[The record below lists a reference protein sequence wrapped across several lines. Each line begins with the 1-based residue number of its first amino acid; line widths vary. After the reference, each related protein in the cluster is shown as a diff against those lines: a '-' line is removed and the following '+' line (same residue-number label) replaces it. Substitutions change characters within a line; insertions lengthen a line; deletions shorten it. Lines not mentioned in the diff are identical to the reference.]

1 MSNAAIQANAAV
13 PVTILTGFLG
23 AGKTTLVNRIL
34 SEHHGRRLAVLV
46 NEFGAVGIDADLIV
60 GARGPVVE
68 LANGCICCA
77 TQGDLYRAL
86 AGVLSAEGELDGILI
101 ETSGLA
107 DPAPIEAGIDARR
120 FPRDVRIDGIVAVI
134 DAANFDDNLERAEA
148 AFHQIARGD
157 LLLVN
162 KADLVAPEVPRLIE
176 QGIRRINPQARVV
189 ACVACGVPTELVM
202 GMARIDAGARIDRHD
217 HDHADFESAALTA
230 VVPLDPER
238 FDAWLAALPTS
249 IYRAKGFVRLAGV
262 ARPLA
267 VHVVGMRRSVE
278 PAPAPVEASGAR
290 LVVIG
295 HDLRIPE
302 LEAGLRACA
311 ARAGAEAEYTT

>member
-1 MSNAAIQANAAV
+1 MSEATIHANAAV

-86 AGVLSAEGELDGILI
+86 AGLLSAERDLDGVLI

-120 FPRDVRIDGIVAVI
+120 FPRDVRIDGIVTVI

-176 QGIRRINPQARVV
+176 QGIRRINPQARVI
-189 ACVACGVPTELVM
+189 ACVACAVPTALAM
-202 GMARIDAGARIDRHD
+202 GTPRIDAGAPAHGHD
-217 HDHADFESAALTA
+217 HHHDAFESAALSA
-230 VVPLDPER
+230 AVPLDPER

-262 ARPLA
+262 AQPLA
-267 VHVVGMRRSVE
+267 IHVVGARHSVE
-278 PAPAPVEASGAR
+278 PAPAQVETSGAR

-295 HDLRIPE
+295 HDLHVSE

-311 ARAGAEAEYTT
+311 GNAIAEASA